1 MFPPRLGQKRYYIR
15 IKNVLLRGQ
24 KMEIEAKQV
33 FFTKIIRG
41 DKIYIEISQK
51 SYKKIK
57 ECYGTMPS
65 KRRKRSKKI
74 EKRKCEI
81 KLSRNI
87 RQIRFISSTDRQTDR
102 WIKISLSILFVILH
116 VLYFPVPSP
125 SPKTLMV
132 PHVQLAC
139 VQ

>member
-1 MFPPRLGQKRYYIR
+1 MFPPRLGQKRSYIR

-24 KMEIEAKQV
+24 KKMEIEAKSV

-65 KRRKRSKKI
+65 KAKK
-74 EKRKCEI
+74 E
-81 KLSRNI
+81 
-87 RQIRFISSTDRQTDR
+87 
-102 WIKISLSILFVILH
+102 
-116 VLYFPVPSP
+116 
-125 SPKTLMV
+125 
-132 PHVQLAC
+132 
-139 VQ
+139 